1 MENSDIHMFEEE
13 MKAKK
18 KDKSYTIKRP
28 RRSPSYEWVET
39 TEKEK
44 KCETCRKFV
53 ARKGEYTECRLYI
66 GCSVGSYTVLVPTS
80 RTPCGR
86 WNPNVKSTLFKNMR
100 HM

>member
-1 MENSDIHMFEEE
+1 

-18 KDKSYTIKRP
+18 KDKSYAIKRTC
-28 RRSPSYEWVET
+28 RSSSCEWVET
-39 TEKEK
+39 TEKEM

-53 ARKGEYTECRLYI
+53 ARKGDHTECRLYI

-80 RTPCGR
+80 MTPCRR
-86 WNPNVKSTLFKNMR
+86 WKPNVKSTLLKNGR